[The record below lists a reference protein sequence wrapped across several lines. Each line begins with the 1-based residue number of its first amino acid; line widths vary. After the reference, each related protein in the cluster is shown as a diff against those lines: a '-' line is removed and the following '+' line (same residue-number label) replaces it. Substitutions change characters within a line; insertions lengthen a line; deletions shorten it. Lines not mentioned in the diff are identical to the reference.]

1 MRGEFN
7 LQFKINKIYIPGF
20 LKTELAKNQFFL
32 HISYDQSQASNG
44 FVHLSGKNCIV
55 SCFLVRTLAKSE
67 KVLKSSAGF
76 IDIRINQEIYREP
89 RKREKKNT
97 HTHTH
102 KENRFKR
109 RLTSQGKKLPR
120 RSCMCEMT
128 MKPVL
133 YVIFNGQF

>member
-1 MRGEFN
+1 M
-7 LQFKINKIYIPGF
+7 
-20 LKTELAKNQFFL
+20 KTGLAKNQFFL

-44 FVHLSGKNCIV
+44 FFHLSGKNCIV

-76 IDIRINQEIYREP
+76 IVYRINQEIYREP

-97 HTHTH
+97 HTH
-102 KENRFKR
+102 KENRLEQ

-120 RSCMCEMT
+120 SEGAVCVR
-128 MKPVL
+128 
-133 YVIFNGQF
+133 

>member
-1 MRGEFN
+1 M
-7 LQFKINKIYIPGF
+7 
-20 LKTELAKNQFFL
+20 KTGLAKNQFFL

-44 FVHLSGKNCIV
+44 FFHLSGKNCIV

-89 RKREKKNT
+89 RKREKK

-102 KENRFKR
+102 KENRLEQ

-120 RSCMCEMT
+120 SEGAVCVR
-128 MKPVL
+128 
-133 YVIFNGQF
+133 